1 MPLNRIAVL
10 ALLLLSLVVG
20 GGSAPALA
28 ASAAGCPAWGNPGG
42 NPGMTF
48 TDLVS
53 IEEAVALSVAQITD
67 AWYEALGVDKEEFLA
82 ARIAHATESDKNGD
96 GLVCVAQ
103 NWGQDLNPNSHWRKS
118 GPICC
123 RHQPPRRFSSATI
136 APAPSSRHTPA
147 RDHARRPIG
156 REWRSR
162 LPEVPYPRC
171 RDRRL

>member
-103 NWGQDLNPNSHWRKS
+103 NWGQDLNPNSHWAEIWADLLS
-118 GPICC
+118 
-123 RHQPPRRFSSATI
+123 PPATEAFFI
-136 APAPSSRHTPA
+136 SDNRT
-147 RDHARRPIG
+147 G
-156 REWRSR
+156 TK
-162 LPEVPYPRC
+162 
-171 RDRRL
+171 